1 MQTLHPLAVLS
12 ACALSL
18 AGCAMAPPQEAKPD
32 HAAPRAAA
40 ARPPITAEA
49 MYRLGRYYEG
59 QSRFEKAITAYRE
72 ALKRDPLLVE
82 AYTGLGMALAAER
95 RYDEAIREL
104 RAAAVLA
111 PYAAQVHNNLGYAYL
126 LSGAYH
132 EALEALERARQLD
145 PAHEKANGNLRLA
158 QAKLAPEPRTEAAAR
173 LTLVE
178 IGPQVFELRDAV
190 KYRRIEARPLPRS
203 FRLEVANGNGVR
215 GMAKRVAIDLGVR
228 DARLRNQRP
237 FSQAATEI
245 QYRDGYADTA
255 ALLSERL
262 EGVSRVV
269 RIDDL
274 RAAGVDVRVVLGKD
288 RVSRLGK
295 KARVLLATDRR

>member
-1 MQTLHPLAVLS
+1 MQKLHPLAVLVT
-12 ACALSL
+12 CALSL
-18 AGCAMAPPQEAKPD
+18 AGCATAPPQEAKLD

-40 ARPPITAEA
+40 ARPPLTAEA

-59 QSRFEKAITAYRE
+59 QSRFEKAIAAYRE

-104 RAAAVLA
+104 QAAAVLA

-132 EALEALERARQLD
+132 QALEALERARQLD

-203 FRLEVANGNGVR
+203 FRLEVSNGNGVR
-215 GMAKRVAIDLGVR
+215 GMARRVATQLAQHGVLVARVSNAPTFREQATVVHYRAGHEAEAIELAARVPNARTARNDALPARIDL
-228 DARLRNQRP
+228 RL
-237 FSQAATEI
+237 
-245 QYRDGYADTA
+245 
-255 ALLSERL
+255 
-262 EGVSRVV
+262 
-269 RIDDL
+269 
-274 RAAGVDVRVVLGKD
+274 VLG
-288 RVSRLGK
+288 RNNATLI
-295 KARVLLATDRR
+295 ALAD